1 MRPLRIALVHSFY
14 RSSAPGGENEATV
27 DQAEALR
34 RAGHEVRTVAAH
46 TDELQRRPLYAMR
59 RAVSVAG
66 GRGPSPLSELR
77 AFAPDVVHVHNLF
90 PNFGRAWVTDWHGP
104 LVATLHNF
112 RPLCAAATLYRDG
125 AVCTRCPDGDRW
137 AGLRAGCYRGSRLAT
152 LPLAW
157 AGRRGP
163 TADPLLRRA
172 DRMVVLSELSRAT
185 YAAAGVDERRL
196 ALVPGFVPGV
206 SGTTA
211 EPGER
216 WVYVGR
222 LSAEKGILELLRRW
236 PSGEL
241 LDVIGNGPLAD
252 ACRAAAPRSVRFHG
266 AFERTEVRRRLPG
279 YRGLVFPSRCYE
291 GAVPLVYI
299 EALAAGLPVLAFE
312 GSAAPGAVRDEGT
325 GTVTAWDDPLEQVL
339 REAAGRFPG
348 LRDHCRRVYEEAY
361 SEQVWTTRMVRLYR
375 ELCDAPK
382 ALERA

>member
-1 MRPLRIALVHSFY
+1 MKPLRIALVHSFY
-14 RSSAPGGENEATV
+14 RSSAPGGENEAPL

-34 RAGHEVRTVAAH
+34 RAGHEVRMVAAH
-46 TDELQRRPLYAMR
+46 TDELQRQPLYAMR
-59 RAVSVAG
+59 CAVTVAG
-66 GRGPSPLSELR
+66 GRGRSPLSDLR

-172 DRMVVLSELSRAT
+172 DRLVVLSGLSRAT

-196 ALVPGFVPGV
+196 ALIPNFVPGV
-206 SGTTA
+206 NGTDA

-222 LSAEKGILELLRRW
+222 LTTEKGILELLRRW
-236 PSGEL
+236 PADEL
-241 LDVIGNGPLAD
+241 LDVIGNGPLEE

-266 AFERTEVRRRLPG
+266 ALERTELRRRLPG
-279 YRGLVFPSRCYE
+279 YRGLVFSSRCYE

-299 EALAAGLPVLAFE
+299 EALAAGLPVLTFE
-312 GSAAPGAVRDEGT
+312 GSAAPGAVRGEGT
-325 GTVTAWDDPLEQVL
+325 GTVTAWDDPLNQVL
-339 REAAGRFPG
+339 REAASRFPG

-361 SEQVWTTRMVRLYR
+361 SEQIWTTRVVQLYG
-375 ELCDAPK
+375 ELCGAPK
-382 ALERA
+382 ALDRA